1 MLCRAAHQELQE
13 ALIGRQ
19 RAPVLEMPSSVID
32 ANPRVLTREKAP
44 ENERNL
50 SQTTRLEWDSEE
62 GEENAAD
69 TMAKAVERELYSVL
83 ETYIANGDALRFW
96 KAPAKDFSFLRFVAC
111 ALLGASGSS
120 AAFER
125 DFFPAGLVLRKD
137 RCNVLPEHVGMQ
149 CLVRFNTQLLPADWC
164 RFPVLSAAATSIT
177 RNALRSTSIE
187 EPPTALLPGQ
197 SDDRDDAAFSDKSE
211 SDGSDSDGG

>member
-69 TMAKAVERELYSVL
+69 TMAKAVERELTAS
-83 ETYIANGDALRFW
+83 W
-96 KAPAKDFSFLRFVAC
+96 KPTLQMVTRCVFGKR
-111 ALLGASGSS
+111 
-120 AAFER
+120 
-125 DFFPAGLVLRKD
+125 LRKTFLSCVSW
-137 RCNVLPEHVGMQ
+137 RALCSGRPGRLPH
-149 CLVRFNTQLLPADWC
+149 
-164 RFPVLSAAATSIT
+164 LSATSFRLALSYARTDATSCPSMLVCS
-177 RNALRSTSIE
+177 AWYGSTLSSCRQTGVAF
-187 EPPTALLPGQ
+187 PCCQRRQRQ
-197 SDDRDDAAFSDKSE
+197 SPAMP
-211 SDGSDSDGG
+211 